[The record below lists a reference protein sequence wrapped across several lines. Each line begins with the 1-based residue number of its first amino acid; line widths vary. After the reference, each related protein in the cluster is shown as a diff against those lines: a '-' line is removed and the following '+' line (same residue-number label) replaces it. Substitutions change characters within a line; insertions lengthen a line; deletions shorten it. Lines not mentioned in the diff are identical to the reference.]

1 MKYHEQGALLIKY
14 KNEVDEQKKIA
25 KEEAEKYEMEKKKMQ
40 ESHKAELIAMEKQV
54 RGLEEDKKHL
64 LQQKISKMK
73 QEPSLLQG
81 ICNACV
87 SRFVITVC
95 MAIYVFFY

>member
-25 KEEAEKYEMEKKKMQ
+25 EMEKKKMQ

-95 MAIYVFFY
+95 MPIYVFFY